1 MTSNVSHRLLDLS
14 PTRLRAIALIV
25 VSPLIV
31 AVAAVADAS
40 ISNRVSLKNERLE
53 RHEYIQRCTAF
64 FILIA
69 EFRDRRPGEGD
80 RLKATADVMAERS
93 TEIVGDPAATDEAVA
108 DYLAQYRETLRAQFG
123 PVQSAT
129 FRTYDL
135 LLMQEDLKFCKD
147 LTKAEGLA
155 PRRPLPAR

>member
-1 MTSNVSHRLLDLS
+1 MKLLA
-14 PTRLRAIALIV
+14 PAIL
-25 VSPLIV
+25 LTL
-31 AVAAVADAS
+31 AAGLAEAT

-80 RLKATADVMAERS
+80 RLKATADVLAERS
-93 TEIVGDPAATDEAVA
+93 TEIVGDPAKTDAAVA
-108 DYLAQYRETLRAQFG
+108 DYLAQYRETLEAQFG